1 MRVFNQCETKLF
13 KSNLSYFDIDDSLK
27 SIQIL
32 SIAYLL
38 SIENANQWSN
48 IEEINKNYLMSN
60 IPKHYEIL
68 QKKWAFHLECLESTW
83 V

>member
-1 MRVFNQCETKLF
+1 MFNKCETKLF

-38 SIENANQWSN
+38 SIETAKQCFWEM
-48 IEEINKNYLMSN
+48 IEY
-60 IPKHYEIL
+60 
-68 QKKWAFHLECLESTW
+68 
-83 V
+83 